1 MSEILCNI
9 DLHVSSLKEPGLE
22 PSNKQSWITR
32 ILTVVFLGFLGYLV
46 IQSFYKASPAFVISA
61 GILIVLVLMTVL
73 VLSEAFNSFS
83 VGKLLTLSREVSK
96 TSQEKQELKTDN
108 TELRK
113 ALVQLAVNVHQSQVN
128 ATINASGVD
137 LLKAL
142 GVVKADKPEEDL
154 EQDIKATPMA
164 EAPAQVQDRESR
176 MQSFRIRRLA
186 DDLALEKYID
196 ANALPRIDVE
206 REMQFSSY
214 FENLDPIME
223 RRVTFDGYMRSANKE
238 YFFKVVNEASVYPTI
253 WDRLYVMLSKIL
265 FYREAKKV
273 PAELILIL
281 SKIPGQ
287 EAEHESRFR
296 ERFMQAFQP
305 AIASGI
311 LRVERIEITRSELDA
326 LTAKAKA
333 EQNPI

>member
-1 MSEILCNI
+1 M
-9 DLHVSSLKEPGLE
+9 E
-22 PSNKQSWITR
+22 PSNKPSWITR
-32 ILTVVFLGFLGYLV
+32 ILTVGFLGFLGYLV
-46 IQSFYKASPAFVISA
+46 IESFYKASPAFVISA
-61 GILIVLVLMTVL
+61 GILIVLALMMVL

-83 VGKLLTLSREVSK
+83 IGKLLTLSREVSK
-96 TSQEKQELKTDN
+96 TSQEKQELKSDN

-113 ALVQLAVNVHQSQVN
+113 ALLQLAVNVHQSQVN

-142 GVVKADKPEEDL
+142 GVVKADKPDEDL
-154 EQDIKATPMA
+154 EQEIKSSPLA
-164 EAPAQVQDRESR
+164 EAPAVPQDRESR

-206 REMQFSSY
+206 REIQFSSS

-238 YFFKVVNEASVYPTI
+238 YFFEVRNEGSITPMF

-273 PAELILIL
+273 PTELILIL
-281 SKIPGQ
+281 SKLPEQ
-287 EAEHESRFR
+287 EVEYESRYR

-305 AIASGI
+305 AIAGGL
-311 LRVERIEITRSELDA
+311 LRVERIEISPAELEA
-326 LTAKAKA
+326 LTAKAQA
-333 EQNPI
+333 EQNAKPKG

>member
-1 MSEILCNI
+1 
-9 DLHVSSLKEPGLE
+9 LKELNLE
-22 PSNKQSWITR
+22 PSNKPSWVTR
-32 ILTVVFLGFLGYLV
+32 ILTVGFLAFLGYLV
-46 IQSFYKASPAFVISA
+46 IESFFKASPAFAISA
-61 GILIVLVLMTVL
+61 GILIVLALMTVL

-83 VGKLLTLSREVSK
+83 IGKLLTLSREVSK

-128 ATINASGVD
+128 ATINTSGVD

-142 GVVKADKPEEDL
+142 GVVKADKPDEDL
-154 EQDIKATPMA
+154 EQEAKSSPVA
-164 EAPAQVQDRESR
+164 EAPALAQDRESR

-206 REMQFSSY
+206 RKIQFSSS

-238 YFFKVVNEASVYPTI
+238 YFFEVRNEVTI
-253 WDRLYVMLSKIL
+253 TPMFWDRLYVMLSKIL

-273 PAELILIL
+273 PTELILIL
-281 SKIPGQ
+281 SKLPTQ
-287 EAEHESRFR
+287 EAEYESRNL

-305 AIASGI
+305 AIAGGL
-311 LRVERIEITRSELDA
+311 LRVERIEISPSELEALSAKA
-326 LTAKAKA
+326 LT
-333 EQNPI
+333 EQNA